1 MASDASWEAA
11 QEGAELIAEG
21 EHERAI
27 TLLEE
32 VLRADPRNEH
42 ALYYL
47 GAACY
52 ERGDHAKALRAYV
65 DALGIAPGYLGA
77 MIGAGQALRM
87 LGRYD
92 QAIRM
97 GQQVLAR
104 DERDLDA
111 LFLIGASFFARGD
124 NAAAERYLEQF
135 LAAGPELEAATEAT
149 GMLQVIRGEVFSA
162 VPSEEPD

>member
-1 MASDASWEAA
+1 MSSDAWDAA

-21 EHERAI
+21 EIDRAI
-27 TLLEE
+27 AALEAL
-32 VLRADPRNEH
+32 VQTDPKNEH

-47 GAACY
+47 GAAHY
-52 ERGDHAKALRAYV
+52 ERGDYPRALRAYV
-65 DALGIAPGYLGA
+65 DALALVPSYLGA

-104 DERDLDA
+104 DKQDLDA
-111 LFLIGASFFARGD
+111 LFLVGACHFARGD

-135 LAAGPELEAATEAT
+135 LAAGPEVEAATEAT
-149 GMLQVIRGEVFSA
+149 GMLQVLRGEVFEA